1 MGHNCAVN
9 PHPRSW
15 AEIDL
20 AALSHNLGRV
30 RALLGPEGPEI
41 ALVVKADAYGHGLVP
56 ISRHAVRHGASW
68 AAVATIQEGISLRD
82 VGIDNHVVVL
92 SPILPVEVEQAVFYD
107 LDTMVE
113 EPQILEALGAAART
127 TGKIARVHL
136 KVDTGIHRFGCDP
149 TAALELA
156 RRAHALPGIHMV
168 GLAQHFVDS
177 SRDRESTL
185 AQIEHFEAVRQALL
199 AEGIV
204 PEVVH
209 AANSAGTV
217 TYAASRY
224 SMVRVGLIGYG
235 VDPYNLLHG
244 EARPV
249 MAWYSR
255 VTSVR
260 EVPTGAAIGYSST
273 FRTERPSRLATVGV
287 GYGDGYPRA
296 LSNKAAMEVLGCL
309 APVVGL
315 VCMDQTILDVTDC
328 PPVSVGDQVSVIGG
342 QVKASALAEAAGTN
356 SHEIVTRLMSR
367 VPRKYL
373 Y

>member
-1 MGHNCAVN
+1 MN

-30 RALLGPEGPEI
+30 RAVLGDEGPQI

-56 ISRHAVRHGASW
+56 VSRHAIRHGADW

-82 VGIDNHVVVL
+82 VGLDCPVVVL
-92 SPILPVEVEQAVFYD
+92 SPVLPVEVEQAVFYE
-107 LDTMVE
+107 LDTLVE
-113 EPQILEALGAAART
+113 EPNILQALSAAGVSIGRT
-127 TGKIARVHL
+127 ARVHM

-149 TAALELA
+149 SAAIELA
-156 RRAHALPGIHMV
+156 RMAHGMPGVRLV

-177 SRDRESTL
+177 SRDRETTL
-185 AQIEHFEAVRQALL
+185 GQLAEFEKVRRALL

-217 TYAASRY
+217 AYPESRY
-224 SMVRVGLIGYG
+224 TMVRVGLIGYG
-235 VDPYNLLHG
+235 VDPYNFLQG

-249 MAWYSR
+249 MSWYSR

-260 EVPTGAAIGYSST
+260 QVPAGSAVGYSST

-296 LSNKAAMEVLGCL
+296 LSNRGAMEVRGSL

-328 PPVSVGDQVSVIGG
+328 PPVEVGDQVSVIGG
-342 QVKASALAEAAGTN
+342 QVTASMLAHAADTN

-367 VPRKYL
+367 VPRKYR

>member
-1 MGHNCAVN
+1 MGHNPGVN

-20 AALSHNLGRV
+20 AALSHNLRCV
-30 RALLGPEGPEI
+30 RRILGPKGPEI

-56 ISRHAVRHGASW
+56 ISRHAVRNGAAW

-82 VGIDNHVVVL
+82 VGIDNRVVVL

-113 EPQILEALGAAART
+113 EPMILEALGTAAT
-127 TGKIARVHL
+127 SIGKVARVHL

-149 TAALELA
+149 SAALALA
-156 RRAHALPGIHMV
+156 RRAMSTPGIQLV
-168 GLAQHFVDS
+168 GLAQHFIDS
-177 SRDRESTL
+177 SRDQGATRAQIAQFEEVRQTL
-185 AQIEHFEAVRQALL
+185 ASA
-199 AEGIV
+199 GIV
-204 PEVVH
+204 PETIH

-217 TYAASRY
+217 AYGESRY

-235 VDPYNLLHG
+235 VDPFHLLQG

-260 EVPTGAAIGYSST
+260 EVPQGAAIGYSST
-273 FRTERPSRLATVGV
+273 FKTERASRLATVGV

-296 LSNKAAMEVLGCL
+296 LSNKAMMDVHGCL

-328 PPVSVGDQVSVIGG
+328 PPVAVGDQVSVIGG
-342 QVKASALAEAAGTN
+342 KVKASALAEAAGTN

-367 VPRKYL
+367 VPRKYR